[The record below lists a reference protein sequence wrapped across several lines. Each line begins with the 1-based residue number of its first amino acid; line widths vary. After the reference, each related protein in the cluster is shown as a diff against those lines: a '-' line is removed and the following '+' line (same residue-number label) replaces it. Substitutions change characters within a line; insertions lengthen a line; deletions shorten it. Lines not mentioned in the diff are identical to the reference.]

1 MRSVIETL
9 IREGTLACLFFLPK
23 ERRIA
28 IERRIRGR
36 FEWQKLQGCDVVIVS
51 FGKSGRT
58 WLRVMMSRLYQQ
70 RYGLPERML
79 LQYDNMHRRRH
90 EVPKVHYSHDNYLK
104 DYTGNQDNK
113 VDYRDTPVVL
123 LARHPAVNKVDYRDT
138 PVVLLARHPA
148 DTVVSQYFQWKYR
161 MRDRKKQINDYPPEG
176 EEVSVYDFA
185 MNYGAGL
192 AKIVDFM
199 NLWAR
204 AAPPP
209 RSLLR
214 VRSQAMREDPGEQ
227 LRRVMDFIG
236 TPATDEEI
244 AEAVEFAS
252 VDNMRKMESE
262 RTFWLSGSRM
272 TTRDKSNPNA
282 FKVRR
287 AKVGG
292 WRDYFEPKQIEA
304 IEQYLEERLD
314 PFFGYST
321 PVTRD
326 TTSASG

>member
-176 EEVSVYDFA
+176 AEVSVYDFA
-185 MNYGAGL
+185 MNYG
-192 AKIVDFM
+192 
-199 NLWAR
+199 
-204 AAPPP
+204 
-209 RSLLR
+209 
-214 VRSQAMREDPGEQ
+214 
-227 LRRVMDFIG
+227 
-236 TPATDEEI
+236 
-244 AEAVEFAS
+244 
-252 VDNMRKMESE
+252 
-262 RTFWLSGSRM
+262 
-272 TTRDKSNPNA
+272 
-282 FKVRR
+282 
-287 AKVGG
+287 
-292 WRDYFEPKQIEA
+292 
-304 IEQYLEERLD
+304 
-314 PFFGYST
+314 
-321 PVTRD
+321 
-326 TTSASG
+326 